1 MSYSTSLKAAFL
13 QIVIVAVAF
22 GILRLTLDKEFF
34 EDWGWLTGPVAWLG
48 SATIVAVV
56 LTLPIPQTLMGAAL
70 AGLVSAVFVVIG
82 LHLVGLVLAIP
93 LFALWCGR
101 LRVDPELPAET
112 I

>member
-1 MSYSTSLKAAFL
+1 MSYSTLLKAASL
-13 QIVIVAVAF
+13 QVAIVAVAF
-22 GILRLTLDKEFF
+22 GILHLALDKEFF
-34 EDWGWLTGPVAWLG
+34 EDWGWLTGPVAWMG
-48 SATIVAVV
+48 SATLVA
-56 LTLPIPQTLMGAAL
+56 LALKLPVPQTLMGAVL
-70 AGLVSAVFVVIG
+70 AGLVSAVFVLIG